1 MTRKLTKQQRKFA
14 NEFIK
19 TNNAYQ
25 SAINAGYSKAYAKN
39 AGKKLLENGGI
50 QSYINKKVGKVEEN
64 ESNEADEV
72 LRNIYRIGAGKEI
85 ERRYVN
91 IDNLKKEALDNDESL
106 NARLEYMEDT
116 TTIGP
121 ASVKEQVSAAELWFR
136 LHGDFKNDSEE
147 IEKQKVRKLKAE
159 ADIAEA
165 RAREYDPED
174 IGTDSDGFIEAL
186 NKGAK
191 EVWGDSDETES

>member
-1 MTRKLTKQQRKFA
+1 MTKKLTKQQRKFA

-50 QSYINKKVGKVEEN
+50 QSYINKKVGKVEET

-72 LRNIYRIGAGKEI
+72 LRNIYRIGAGRKI
-85 ERRYVN
+85 ERQYIN

-116 TTIGP
+116 TIVGP

-147 IEKQKVRKLKAE
+147 IEKQKVRKIKAE
-159 ADIAEA
+159 ADIAA
-165 RAREYDPED
+165 YKAKLLRGD
-174 IGTDSDGFIEAL
+174 TDGIDKTVILDDLDGD
-186 NKGAK
+186 K
-191 EVWGDSDETES
+191 DE

>member
-1 MTRKLTKQQRKFA
+1 MTRKLTKQQRRFA

-50 QSYINKKVGKVEEN
+50 QSYINKKVGKVEET

-72 LRNIYRIGAGKEI
+72 LRNIYRIGAGRKI
-85 ERRYVN
+85 ERRYIN

-116 TTIGP
+116 TIVGP

-147 IEKQKVRKLKAE
+147 IEKQKVRKIKAE
-159 ADIAEA
+159 ADIAA
-165 RAREYDPED
+165 YKAKLLRGD
-174 IGTDSDGFIEAL
+174 TDGIDKTVILDDLDGD
-186 NKGAK
+186 K
-191 EVWGDSDETES
+191 DE

>member
-39 AGKKLLENGGI
+39 ASKKLLENGGI
-50 QSYINKKVGKVEEN
+50 QFYINKKVGKVEEN

-72 LRNIYRIGAGKEI
+72 LRNIYRIGAGKGI

-106 NARLEYMEDT
+106 NARLEYMEDKT
-116 TTIGP
+116 VIGP
-121 ASVKEQVSAAELWFR
+121 ASFKEQVLAAELWFR

-147 IEKQKVRKLKAE
+147 IEKQKVRKLNAE
-159 ADIAEA
+159 ADIAA
-165 RAREYDPED
+165 YKAKLLTGD
-174 IGTDSDGFIEAL
+174 TDGIDKTVIL
-186 NKGAK
+186 DDLD
-191 EVWGDSDETES
+191 GDSDE

>member
-1 MTRKLTKQQRKFA
+1 
-14 NEFIK
+14 
-19 TNNAYQ
+19 
-25 SAINAGYSKAYAKN
+25 
-39 AGKKLLENGGI
+39 
-50 QSYINKKVGKVEEN
+50 
-64 ESNEADEV
+64 
-72 LRNIYRIGAGKEI
+72 
-85 ERRYVN
+85 
-91 IDNLKKEALDNDESL
+91 
-106 NARLEYMEDT
+106 MEDT
-116 TTIGP
+116 TIIGP

-165 RAREYDPED
+165 RAQEYDPED

>member
-50 QSYINKKVGKVEEN
+50 QSYINKKVGKVEET

-72 LRNIYRIGAGKEI
+72 LRNIYRIGAGRKI
-85 ERRYVN
+85 ERRYIN

-116 TTIGP
+116 TIVGP

-147 IEKQKVRKLKAE
+147 IEKQKVRKIKAE
-159 ADIAEA
+159 ADIAA
-165 RAREYDPED
+165 YKAKLLRGD
-174 IGTDSDGFIEAL
+174 TDGIDKTVILDDLDGD
-186 NKGAK
+186 N
-191 EVWGDSDETES
+191 DE

>member
-39 AGKKLLENGGI
+39 ASKKLLENGGI
-50 QSYINKKVGKVEEN
+50 QSYINKKVGKVEEH

-85 ERRYVN
+85 ARRYVN
-91 IDNLKKEALDNDESL
+91 IDNLKKEASGNSESL
-106 NARLEYMEDT
+106 HARLEYMEDT
-116 TTIGP
+116 TIIGP

-159 ADIAEA
+159 AGIAEA
-165 RAREYDPED
+165 RAKSVDTSFNDED
-174 IGTDSDGFIEAL
+174 RTIILDDMEDD
-186 NKGAK
+186 N
-191 EVWGDSDETES
+191 

>member
-1 MTRKLTKQQRKFA
+1 MTKKLTKQQRKFA

-25 SAINAGYSKAYAKN
+25 SALSAGYSKAYAKN
-39 AGKKLLENGGI
+39 ASKKLLENSGI
-50 QSYINKKVGKVEEN
+50 QSYINKKVGKIEEQ

-106 NARLEYMEDT
+106 NARLEYMEDKIV
-116 TTIGP
+116 IGP
-121 ASVKEQVSAAELWFR
+121 ASFKEQVSAAELWFR
-136 LHGDFKNDSEE
+136 LHGDFKNDSED

-165 RAREYDPED
+165 KAKLVDTSFNDED
-174 IGTDSDGFIEAL
+174 RTIIIDDM
-186 NKGAK
+186 
-191 EVWGDSDETES
+191 GDCN

>member
-1 MTRKLTKQQRKFA
+1 MTKKLTKQQRKFA

-116 TTIGP
+116 TVIGP
-121 ASVKEQVSAAELWFR
+121 ASFKEQVSAAELWFR

-159 ADIAEA
+159 ADIADYKA
-165 RAREYDPED
+165 KLL
-174 IGTDSDGFIEAL
+174 IGDTDGIDKTVILDDLDGD
-186 NKGAK
+186 N
-191 EVWGDSDETES
+191 DE

>member
-116 TTIGP
+116 TVIGP
-121 ASVKEQVSAAELWFR
+121 ASFKEQVSAAELWFR

-147 IEKQKVRKLKAE
+147 IEKQKARKLKAE
-159 ADIAEA
+159 ADIADYKA
-165 RAREYDPED
+165 KLLMGD
-174 IGTDSDGFIEAL
+174 TDGIDKTVILDDLDGD
-186 NKGAK
+186 N
-191 EVWGDSDETES
+191 DE

>member
-50 QSYINKKVGKVEEN
+50 QSYINKKVGKVEET

-72 LRNIYRIGAGKEI
+72 LRNIYRISAGKEI

-116 TTIGP
+116 TIIGP

-147 IEKQKVRKLKAE
+147 IEKQKVRKIKAE
-159 ADIAEA
+159 ADIAA
-165 RAREYDPED
+165 YKAKLLRGD
-174 IGTDSDGFIEAL
+174 TDGIDKTVILDDLDGD
-186 NKGAK
+186 N
-191 EVWGDSDETES
+191 DE

>member
-1 MTRKLTKQQRKFA
+1 MTKKLTKQQRKFA

-116 TTIGP
+116 TIIGP

-147 IEKQKVRKLKAE
+147 IEKQKVRKIKAE
-159 ADIAEA
+159 ADIAA
-165 RAREYDPED
+165 YKAKLLRGD
-174 IGTDSDGFIEAL
+174 TDGIDKTVILDDLDGD
-186 NKGAK
+186 K
-191 EVWGDSDETES
+191 DE

>member
-50 QSYINKKVGKVEEN
+50 QSYINKKVGKVEET

-72 LRNIYRIGAGKEI
+72 LRNIYRIGAGRKI
-85 ERRYVN
+85 ERRYIN

-116 TTIGP
+116 TIVGP

-147 IEKQKVRKLKAE
+147 IEKQKVRKIKAE
-159 ADIAEA
+159 ADIAA
-165 RAREYDPED
+165 YKAKLLRGD
-174 IGTDSDGFIEAL
+174 TDGIDKTVILDDLDGD
-186 NKGAK
+186 K
-191 EVWGDSDETES
+191 DE

>member
-1 MTRKLTKQQRKFA
+1 MTKKLTKQQRKFA

-50 QSYINKKVGKVEEN
+50 QSYINKKVGKVEET

-72 LRNIYRIGAGKEI
+72 LRNIYRIGAGRKI
-85 ERRYVN
+85 ERRYIN

-116 TTIGP
+116 TIVGP

-147 IEKQKVRKLKAE
+147 IEKQKVRKIKAE
-159 ADIAEA
+159 ADIAA
-165 RAREYDPED
+165 YKAKLLRGD
-174 IGTDSDGFIEAL
+174 TDGIDKTVILDDLDGD
-186 NKGAK
+186 K
-191 EVWGDSDETES
+191 DE

>member
-1 MTRKLTKQQRKFA
+1 MARKLTKQQRKFA
-14 NEFIK
+14 NDFIK

-39 AGKKLLENGGI
+39 ASKKLLENGGI
-50 QSYINKKVGKVEEN
+50 QSYINKKVGKVEEH

-72 LRNIYRIGAGKEI
+72 LRNIYRIGAGRKI
-85 ERRYVN
+85 ERRYIN

-116 TTIGP
+116 TIVGP
-121 ASVKEQVSAAELWFR
+121 ASIKEQVSAAELWFR

-147 IEKQKVRKLKAE
+147 IEKQKVRKIKAE
-159 ADIAEA
+159 ADIAA
-165 RAREYDPED
+165 YKAKLLRGD
-174 IGTDSDGFIEAL
+174 TDGIDKTVILDDLDGD
-186 NKGAK
+186 N
-191 EVWGDSDETES
+191 DE

>member
-1 MTRKLTKQQRKFA
+1 MMTRKLTKQQRKFA

-50 QSYINKKVGKVEEN
+50 QSYINKKVGKVEET

-72 LRNIYRIGAGKEI
+72 LRNIYRIGAGRKI
-85 ERRYVN
+85 ERRYIN

-116 TTIGP
+116 TIVGP

-147 IEKQKVRKLKAE
+147 IEKQKVRKIKAE
-159 ADIAEA
+159 ADIAA
-165 RAREYDPED
+165 YKAKLLRGD
-174 IGTDSDGFIEAL
+174 TDGIDKTVILDDLDGD
-186 NKGAK
+186 N
-191 EVWGDSDETES
+191 DE